1 MQHQIPAFSINLNF
15 NPLPPDEIATDNA
28 LHDLE
33 VLTLL
38 IISCT
43 TDAYCY
49 LQERVLLVSF
59 DTGTE
64 AACVRETFDE
74 QVQEGLEVRVSGVG
88 VRQLWDHRH

>member
-1 MQHQIPAFSINLNF
+1 MQHQVPAFSINLNF
-15 NPLPPDEIATDNA
+15 NRLPPDEIATDYA

-49 LQERVLLVSF
+49 LQERVLLVAI
-59 DTGTE
+59 DAWAE
-64 AACVRETFDE
+64 AGLFRETFDE
-74 QVQEGLEVRVSGVG
+74 QVQEGLQVRV
-88 VRQLWDHRH
+88 